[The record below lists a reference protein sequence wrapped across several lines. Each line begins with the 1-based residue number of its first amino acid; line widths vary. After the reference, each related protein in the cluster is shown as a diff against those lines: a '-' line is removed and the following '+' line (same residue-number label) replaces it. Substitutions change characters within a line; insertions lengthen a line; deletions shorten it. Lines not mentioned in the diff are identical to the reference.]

1 MKTTSLFFAIASVA
15 SVFAAA
21 VPGATDMS
29 STATSNTSRQ
39 VNSASEQNPAANYRP
54 ATADVIQ
61 GTSPVTKQET
71 SPPQQ
76 QQQQQEEPVNS
87 GFIPFYVQS
96 PKDGVTYVTGQ
107 T

>member
-39 VNSASEQNPAANYRP
+39 ANSASEQNPAANYRA
-54 ATADVIQ
+54 ATPDVIQ
-61 GTSPVTKQET
+61 GTSPVVKQET
-71 SPPQQ
+71 SPR
-76 QQQQQEEPVNS
+76 QQQQQEEETDIP